1 MDQGL
6 KMKKILIT
14 SGPTRM
20 SLDAMRF
27 ISNRS
32 TGRFGTLMAEEALKK
47 GARVTFIYGVGSETP
62 KPHPRLK
69 LIEIET
75 NRDVADALK
84 RELRHH
90 YNVCI
95 HAMAVLDFQPVLVRK
110 GKTKTKNG
118 IWNLC
123 LVPTPKIINQI
134 KKWSPKILLV
144 GFKLEV
150 GVSQSTLL
158 KSARN
163 LLRQTKADLVL
174 ANQLTEGKDANHPGY
189 LLDSEGSILARARGK
204 QNLARL
210 IIKVIKKSGLHHKV

>member
-1 MDQGL
+1 ME
-6 KMKKILIT
+6 KILIT

-20 SLDAMRF
+20 PLDAMRF

-32 TGRFGTLMAEEALKK
+32 TGKFGTLLAEEALKK
-47 GARVTFIYGVGSETP
+47 GARVTFIYGVGSQSP
-62 KPHPRLK
+62 KPHSRLK
-69 LIEIET
+69 LIPIET
-75 NRDVADALK
+75 NKDVADALK

-90 YNVCI
+90 YNICI
-95 HAMAVLDFQPVLVRK
+95 HAMAVLDFQPALVRK

-118 IWNLC
+118 IWNLR

-134 KKWSPKILLV
+134 KKWAPKTLLV

-150 GVSQSTLL
+150 GVSQSALL

-163 LLRQTKADLVL
+163 LLRQAKADFVL
-174 ANQLTEGKDANHPGY
+174 ANQLTEGKDTNHLGY
-189 LLDSEGSILARARGK
+189 LLGSDGRVFAQTRGK

-210 IIKVIKKSGLHHKV
+210 IIKMIEKSDLHHKV